1 LIKYVSVL
9 DIGTTGIRMLVAKIA
24 EGGTSH
30 IVAKAALNCKCVKKF
45 KIENENELTAA
56 VQKIVHRIEEQTE
69 IIVKSTYVSIPA
81 PYTGFVRNTAVSTS
95 IGGGCVT
102 YQTVSELLDMA
113 SDTELYEDEFLID
126 VIPCKYVID
135 NNTSVVEPIGM
146 EYAESVRIEADIV
159 TANLEYVTVLQRCVS
174 GAGLSVDGYIPMS
187 AAMKNFMPEY
197 GPGEKSTLLINVGGG
212 ETEFTVYYKTHPFF
226 TAAFPA
232 GGINITNDIA
242 QVLNVSNEEAE
253 NLKKDY
259 SIASIDLVTNNVDV
273 SVFSLDKGT
282 QDIIKVSNI
291 VEVMQARIEAILSRI
306 QNKLLD
312 EDIKSDMI
320 DRIIVCGDGISYFS
334 GVDKLCEEVF
344 GTKFVEVDFTRK
356 TGMKSLYTYSGAMVN
371 YICGLL
377 PYGRS
382 DSQIERK
389 AQTIENSS
397 SRGGVIGKMKKWFS
411 SLKD

>member
-1 LIKYVSVL
+1 MIKYVSVL
-9 DIGTTGIRMLVAKIA
+9 DIGTTGIRMLVAKIS

-30 IVAKAALNCKCVKKF
+30 IVAKAALNCKCIKKF
-45 KIENENELTAA
+45 RIENENELTAA

-69 IIVKSTYVSIPA
+69 IIVKSTYVSVPA
-81 PYTGFVRNTAVSTS
+81 PYTGYVRNTAVSTS
-95 IGGGCVT
+95 VGGGCVT
-102 YQTVSELLDMA
+102 HERISELLDMA

-126 VIPCKYVID
+126 VIPCKYIIDNSTTVID
-135 NNTSVVEPIGM
+135 PIGM
-146 EYAESVRIEADIV
+146 DYSESIRIEADIV
-159 TANLEYVTVLQRCVS
+159 TANLEYVTTMQRCL
-174 GAGLSVDGYIPMS
+174 GAAGLDVDGYIPMS
-187 AAMKNFMPEY
+187 AAMKTFLPEY
-197 GPGEKSTLLINVGGG
+197 GPEEKSTLLINVGGG
-212 ETEFTVYYKTHPFF
+212 ETEFTVYYKSHPFF

-232 GGINITNDIA
+232 GGVNITNDIA
-242 QVLNVSNEEAE
+242 QVLSVSAEEAD

-259 SIASIDLVTNNVDV
+259 SIASIELVTNNVDV

-291 VEVMQARIEAILSRI
+291 VEIMQARIEAILSRV

-312 EDIKSDMI
+312 EDIRPDMI

-334 GVDKLCEEVF
+334 GIDKLCEKVF
-344 GTKFVEVDFTRK
+344 NTKFTDVDFTRK
-356 TGMKSLYTYSGAMVN
+356 TGMKSLYTYSGAMVS

-382 DSQIERK
+382 DSHIERK
-389 AQTIENSS
+389 AQPADNSR
-397 SRGGVIGKMKKWFS
+397 SRGGLFGKVKKWFS